1 LLPAVRAA
9 DLAAKVPAE
18 AEAMAELVSAVTEF
32 LALCS
37 D

>member
-1 LLPAVRAA
+1 VDSVATVQ
-9 DLAAKVPAE
+9 VE
-18 AEAMAELVSAVTEF
+18 AQAMAELVSAVTES